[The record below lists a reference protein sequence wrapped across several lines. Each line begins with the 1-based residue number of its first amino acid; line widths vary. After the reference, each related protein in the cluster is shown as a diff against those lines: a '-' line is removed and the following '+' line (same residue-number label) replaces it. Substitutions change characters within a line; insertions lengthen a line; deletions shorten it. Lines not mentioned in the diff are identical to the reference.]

1 MSAILSLA
9 MAWQFNR
16 HYAMCEFS
24 RHFALALNP
33 IEKIPARLIVW
44 PVFCLGGTWKPGRR
58 QVGGPSWPPVNELTR
73 DWLGMQDLEERKRN
87 IT

>member
-1 MSAILSLA
+1 MPETGASCP
-9 MAWQFNR
+9 Q
-16 HYAMCEFS
+16 
-24 RHFALALNP
+24 
-33 IEKIPARLIVW
+33 ARQ
-44 PVFCLGGTWKPGRR
+44 PDPR

>member
-1 MSAILSLA
+1 MTAKLSPA
-9 MAWQFNR
+9 MALQLNR

-44 PVFCLGGTWKPGRR
+44 PVFCLGGTWKPDRR
-58 QVGGPSWPPVNELTR
+58 QVGGPSWHPVNELTIDR
-73 DWLGMQDLEERKRN
+73 LDMQDLEERKWN